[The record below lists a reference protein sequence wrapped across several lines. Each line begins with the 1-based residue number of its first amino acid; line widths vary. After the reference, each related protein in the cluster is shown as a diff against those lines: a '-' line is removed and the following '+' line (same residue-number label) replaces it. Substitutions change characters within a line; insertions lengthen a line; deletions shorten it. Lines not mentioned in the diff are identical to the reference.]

1 MKKPGEIFES
11 RLTGCI
17 LKTVAAGSKG
27 RCSCCAYSDKFMI
40 GQDSL
45 TCIMMKDLR
54 REEAGNCSTNSR
66 SDGISVRFEI
76 DKVLY
81 HISEETKK
89 LLVDIQQSTVISQE
103 EKDIYI
109 KTILLVENI
118 NHQDENKN
126 TDTEPD

>member
-1 MKKPGEIFES
+1 MKKPGEVFES

-17 LKTVAAGSKG
+17 LRTVAVGKKG
-27 RCSCCAYSDKFMI
+27 RCSSCAYSDLYMI

-66 SDGISVRFEI
+66 SDGISVKFEI

-89 LLVDIQQSTVISQE
+89 LLVDIQQSTVISRE
-103 EKDIYI
+103 EKNIYI
-109 KTILLVENI
+109 KTILLAENI